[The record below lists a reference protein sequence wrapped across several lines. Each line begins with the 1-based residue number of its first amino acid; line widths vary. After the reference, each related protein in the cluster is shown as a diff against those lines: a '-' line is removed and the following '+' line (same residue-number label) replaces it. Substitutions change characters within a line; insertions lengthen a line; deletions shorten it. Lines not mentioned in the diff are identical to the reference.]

1 MPRKNMPRKNMPNFS
16 FLLLFLKREQNST
29 TRFAIKRT
37 QWNLPRKKCWPLDLA
52 PCKTLFMGVGK
63 ERTN

>member
-16 FLLLFLKREQNST
+16 FLFLFFKKEQNST

-37 QWNLPRKKCWPLDLA
+37 QWNLP
-52 PCKTLFMGVGK
+52 
-63 ERTN
+63 